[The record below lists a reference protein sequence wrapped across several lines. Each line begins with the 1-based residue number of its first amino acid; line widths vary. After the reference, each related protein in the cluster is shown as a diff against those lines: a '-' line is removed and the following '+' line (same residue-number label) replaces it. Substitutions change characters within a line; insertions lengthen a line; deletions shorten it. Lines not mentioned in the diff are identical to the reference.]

1 MIALIMGVAGFDLQH
16 ESGEGLSHIGQ
27 QAGAAVDWKYNF
39 SERRGAEIY
48 SLVSTIGAW
57 QKIKGAKV
65 QKVLF

>member
-1 MIALIMGVAGFDLQH
+1 MIALIMGVAGFCSMSL
-16 ESGEGLSHIGQ
+16 GRGWAIL
-27 QAGAAVDWKYNF
+27 AGAAVDWKYNF